1 MRLWIDTEFNGFYG
15 ELISMA
21 LVDENGRQLYF
32 VLFKPLS
39 IDPWVA
45 EHVMPFLGK
54 DPVGRYIAQGY
65 LQAFIR
71 QYETIHIVADWPE
84 DIAHFC
90 QFLITKPGERLNTPP
105 LTMEIRRDLDAV
117 SDIPHNALSDAIAMR
132 KRHLE
137 IEASQ

>member
-1 MRLWIDTEFNGFYG
+1 MRLWIDTEFNGFNG

-21 LVDENGRQLYF
+21 LVDECHRQLYF
-32 VLFKPLS
+32 VLFSPLS

-54 DPVGRYIAQGY
+54 YPIDRSVAQGY
-65 LQAFIR
+65 LQSFLMKYDKVHLI
-71 QYETIHIVADWPE
+71 ADWPE

-90 QFLITKPGERLNTPP
+90 RFLITTPGERLTTPP

-117 SDIPHNALSDAIAMR
+117 SDVPHNALSDAIAMR
-132 KRHLE
+132 NRHLE
-137 IEASQ
+137 MESSK